1 MTKINRKNMINK
13 KKYCKQCNN
22 FIFKTFENGRVQI
35 RQGLEMWILSSD
47 EYEVA
52 CKCGCKEVIKFE
64 N

>member
-35 RQGLEMWILSSD
+35 RQGLEM
-47 EYEVA
+47 
-52 CKCGCKEVIKFE
+52 
-64 N
+64 